1 MDVDES
7 FANSHPNLTLVGI
20 QRKNT
25 FKTFIDYCVN
35 FERARKT
42 KNLTEFI
49 KTYKDVFGA
58 DVVIPFTSENL

>member
-25 FKTFIDYCVN
+25 FKTLIDYCVN

-42 KNLTEFI
+42 K
-49 KTYKDVFGA
+49 KAV
-58 DVVIPFTSENL
+58 S